1 MKLNVRVAGD
11 RRSWAGAWLSAWVL
25 LLMAGILLYVGSKV
39 QFSSRVSATIQNPPT
54 GLGDATL
61 LGAGAKSRT
70 GSPITFASLPLSFE
84 VNQGQTDPQV
94 KFLARGG
101 GYTLFLSQNEA
112 VLKLQSSAGSSGS
125 ASQLQHS
132 AVSTQRSAT
141 SVVRMKLV
149 GANAGAAV
157 SGSEQLSS
165 RSNYFLGND
174 PAKWRRDVPQF
185 ARVRYGPV
193 YPGVDLVYYGHQG
206 RLEYD
211 FEVAPGAKPEQIGLE
226 IEGAQGLHLSANG
239 DLVAE
244 TGNGKVQW
252 NAPEVYQRSGDRKQA
267 VAAKFVLS
275 ADNRVHFVVGE
286 YDHSRALVIDPV
298 LNYSTYLGGTGDEG
312 CAFQSGTY
320 TTAVSGCPGI
330 AADAAGN
337 IYVAGATTSPTFPP
351 TGTAFQANN
360 AGQSDVFIAK
370 FNVNPNSVYSL
381 VYWSFLGGT
390 GNDTSAGI
398 AVDFNLNVYV
408 AGNTTSNSDFPM
420 ANPPNGYQTT
430 SSGINANN
438 HVFIAKLNPAGN
450 TLLYATY
457 LAGTGTD
464 TATGLAVDTR
474 ANAYVMG
481 TTNSTDYPATAG
493 SFQATSPSPGNPE
506 FFMSKVNTAG
516 SGVSSLAYST
526 YFGASNVA
534 APVVAQGGGIAV
546 DQFGFVYITGG
557 TNYQHTQVAGD
568 FPILNAFQSCLD
580 APSNPNP
587 CPAATNADAFV
598 AKLDT
603 NAATGSQLK
612 YSTYLGG
619 SGVDIPYGIAVDG
632 GGNAYVAGTTTSS
645 DFIIPSGTTPFQNAN
660 GGSGDAF
667 MAKIGSAGNVLSY
680 FTYLGGAGTDIA
692 YAIAVDVN
700 QAAHITGST
709 TSNPF
714 PTVDPLANTGAGTG
728 TNAFVALIQTTF
740 AGQTGGYSSYL
751 ETSGAGGNSDGT
763 GIATD
768 ANANTYVAGE
778 TNSSAFP
785 VTNSSVLNGTSDAFV
800 SKITPSASGVTMVA
814 TTSLASGTTV
824 GIGNQVTYSYAIK
837 NTGPDVASNVIFTTT
852 LPASGATFASASS
865 TPGSCTAVVSGTVT
879 CSIGS
884 LGVVA
889 TTAAAQATVKINLT
903 PTVSGT
909 LSNTGTLQAN
919 GAVVTSQSASATVT
933 DFTIGVSP
941 STNAVVAGNT
951 ATYQVQV
958 GIPGGQTNFFPNAVS
973 LSCSAG
979 VPTGAACTFSTNP
992 LTMTSTSAI
1001 SSTLTITTTAR
1012 PVTAAQLRFGS
1023 WYATLLPIGGLTFLG
1038 IGVGASRRRKLGIAI
1053 FGVVVFGLIGLQM
1066 ACSGSSGAATPP
1078 AGTPA
1083 GTYAVTLTGTSG
1095 SASHATRMTLVVQ

>member
-1 MKLNVRVAGD
+1 M
-11 RRSWAGAWLSAWVL
+11 SAWVL
-25 LLMAGILLYVGSKV
+25 LLMAGIFLYVGSKV
-39 QFSSRVSATIQNPPT
+39 QLSSKASATVQNPPT
-54 GLGDATL
+54 ELGNGSL
-61 LGAGAKSRT
+61 LAASAKSRA

-101 GYTLFLSQNEA
+101 GYTLFLTQDEA
-112 VLKLQSSAGSSGS
+112 VLKIQSSAGSRRSS
-125 ASQLQHS
+125 AAQSRHA
-132 AVSTQRSAT
+132 AVSTQHSAT
-141 SVVRMKLV
+141 SAVRMKLV
-149 GANAGAAV
+149 GANAGASV
-157 SGSEQLSS
+157 SGSEQLAS

-185 ARVRYGPV
+185 ARVRYAQV

-211 FEVAPGAKPEQIGLE
+211 FEVAPGAKPEQIGLK

-239 DLVAE
+239 GLVAE
-244 TGNGKVQW
+244 TASGKVQW
-252 NAPEVYQRSGDRKQA
+252 NAPEVYQRSGNQKQA
-267 VAAKFVLS
+267 VAAKFVVS

-320 TTAVSGCPGI
+320 TTAVSRCPGI

-337 IYVAGATTSPTFPP
+337 IYVAGATTSQTFPP
-351 TGTAFQANN
+351 TGTAFQPNN

-390 GNDTSAGI
+390 GNDTTAGI

-408 AGNTTSNSDFPM
+408 AGNTTSNTDFPM

-450 TLLYATY
+450 TLLYSTY

-474 ANAYVMG
+474 ANAYVTG
-481 TTNSTDYPATAG
+481 ITNSTDYPATAG
-493 SFQATSPSPGNPE
+493 SFQTTSPSPGNAE

-526 YFGASNVA
+526 YFGGSNVA
-534 APVVAQGGGIAV
+534 GAVVAQGGGIAV
-546 DQFGFVYITGG
+546 DQFDSVYITGG
-557 TNYQHTQVAGD
+557 TNYQHTQAAGD

-580 APSNPNP
+580 APNNPSP
-587 CPAATNADAFV
+587 CPAATNTDAFV
-598 AKLDT
+598 AKLDA

-619 SGVDIPYGIAVDG
+619 SGIDIPYCIAVDG
-632 GGNAYVAGTTTSS
+632 GGNAYVTGTTTSS

-667 MAKIGSAGNVLSY
+667 MAKIGGGGNVLSY

-692 YAIAVDVN
+692 YSIAVDVN

-728 TNAFVALIQTTF
+728 TNTFVALIQTTF

-751 ETSGAGGNSDGT
+751 GTSGAGGNSDGT

-778 TNSSAFP
+778 TDSTGFP
-785 VTNSSVLNGTSDAFV
+785 VTNGSALNGSASDAFV

-814 TTSLASGTTV
+814 TTSLANGTTV

-852 LPASGATFASASS
+852 LPASGATFGSASA
-865 TPGSCTAVVSGTVT
+865 TPGSCTAVVNGAVT
-879 CSIGS
+879 CAIGS

-903 PTVSGT
+903 PTAPGT

-919 GAVVTSQSASATVT
+919 GAFVTSQSATATVT
-933 DFTIGVSP
+933 DFTVGVSP

-958 GIPGGQTNFFPNAVS
+958 GIPRGQTNFFPNAVS

-979 VPTGAACTFSTNP
+979 VPTGATCTFSTNP

-1023 WYATLLPIGGLTFLG
+1023 WYATLLPIGGLTILG
-1038 IGVGASRRRKLGIAI
+1038 MGVGASRRRKFGIAI
-1053 FGVVVFGLIGLQM
+1053 FGMVVFALIGFQL
-1066 ACSGSSGAATPP
+1066 ACSGSSGSTTPP

-1083 GTYAVTLTGTSG
+1083 GTYAITLTGTSG
-1095 SASHATRMTLVVQ
+1095 SASHASRLTLVVQ